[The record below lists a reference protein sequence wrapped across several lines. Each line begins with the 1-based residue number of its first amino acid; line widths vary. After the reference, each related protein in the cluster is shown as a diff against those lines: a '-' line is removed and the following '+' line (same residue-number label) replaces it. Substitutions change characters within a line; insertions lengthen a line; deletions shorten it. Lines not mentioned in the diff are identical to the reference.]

1 MGSSNFLSTLK
12 KAATVAGDVLTTKGD
27 ILSRSASALGRLG
40 VGSNGQVL
48 QADSTQTLGI
58 KWATASGISLSE
70 VNTWLANQKFNDNIE
85 IQFGTGADSAIYY
98 DGTNMIID
106 PKKVGSGYLQING
119 DIWQEGGEY
128 QPNALV
134 KTADY
139 NAIDDNI
146 DWLRFG
152 NVVGSGTDNG
162 VQSGLDGGRMLTTG
176 GTNGNASNFRPLVSN
191 FDCANFICSGIIKR
205 VSADSYVQAGVTESD
220 TQGGDVVMYGDQG
233 SGTYKHLSTREDAV
247 GTLISN
253 TDVGVDTAK
262 THFFIVANGT
272 SIRLWLIVGGIWTLK
287 ATNSNSSYQPTEV
300 GRMNAYLA
308 TNTSAAKT
316 MVLYKFTLK
325 EYSF

>member
-1 MGSSNFLSTLK
+1 
-12 KAATVAGDVLTTKGD
+12 
-27 ILSRSASALGRLG
+27 
-40 VGSNGQVL
+40 
-48 QADSTQTLGI
+48 
-58 KWATASGISLSE
+58 
-70 VNTWLANQKFNDNIE
+70 
-85 IQFGTGADSAIYY
+85 
-98 DGTNMIID
+98 
-106 PKKVGSGYLQING
+106 
-119 DIWQEGGEY
+119 
-128 QPNALV
+128 
-134 KTADY
+134 
-139 NAIDDNI
+139 
-146 DWLRFG
+146 
-152 NVVGSGTDNG
+152 
-162 VQSGLDGGRMLTTG
+162 
-176 GTNGNASNFRPLVSN
+176 
-191 FDCANFICSGIIKR
+191 
-205 VSADSYVQAGVTESD
+205 
-220 TQGGDVVMYGDQG
+220 MYGDQG